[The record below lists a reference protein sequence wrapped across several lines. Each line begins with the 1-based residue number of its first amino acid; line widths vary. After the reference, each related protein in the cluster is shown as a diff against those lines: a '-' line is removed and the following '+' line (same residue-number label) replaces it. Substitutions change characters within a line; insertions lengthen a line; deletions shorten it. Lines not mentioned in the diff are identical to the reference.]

1 MQRLALPFTIDSV
14 DVSAKH
20 VCSSVLTFE
29 NLRANNTSSCRVNP
43 KERKTSLVF
52 EKLREEEEADVLV
65 FPATQKI
72 SLVLLLLLLHIKR
85 GLCSSQI
92 ISNIHN

>member
-14 DVSAKH
+14 DVSAKR

-29 NLRANNTSSCRVNP
+29 NLRVNNTSSCRVNP
-43 KERKTSLVF
+43 KERKASLVF

-65 FPATQKI
+65 SSATQKI
-72 SLVLLLLLLHIKR
+72 SSVLLLLLLHIKR
-85 GLCSSQI
+85 GLCS
-92 ISNIHN
+92 